1 MFYCC
6 MLFETWSLVW
16 LGRDTA
22 DGKVNGNKKKHHESC
37 NISWATNAIIIT
49 LSKKENQLPAYQCK
63 FSGMLRSATQH
74 AALYPFSK
82 GDRPFCAINFFFSPG
97 FKFHGAD
104 KKFWKYLSDDK
115 THFSY
120 LKQNSV
126 GIYFVSL
133 ENSLSHYVLMYWL
146 TSIFESPLG
155 KETQAKSQ
163 CFLSPFCYMV
173 RNKWSH
179 FAS

>member
-1 MFYCC
+1 MQSSSH
-6 MLFETWSLVW
+6 WV
-16 LGRDTA
+16 
-22 DGKVNGNKKKHHESC
+22 KKK
-37 NISWATNAIIIT
+37 
-49 LSKKENQLPAYQCK
+49 
-63 FSGMLRSATQH
+63 
-74 AALYPFSK
+74 
-82 GDRPFCAINFFFSPG
+82 INFLHISSSFLGCLGLQPSMQHFTHFQRVIDLSVPLTFFSPPG
-97 FKFHGAD
+97 LKFHGAD

-133 ENSLSHYVLMYWL
+133 ENSLRHYVLMYWL

-155 KETQAKSQ
+155 KETQAESQ

-179 FAS
+179 FASEKDIIDESNLRYHQIKLTYFIVEKSKA

>member
-1 MFYCC
+1 
-6 MLFETWSLVW
+6 MLFETWSLVC

-22 DGKVNGNKKKHHESC
+22 DKRVNGNKKKHHESC
-37 NISWATNAIIIT
+37 NVSWVTNAIIIT
-49 LSKKENQLPAYQCK
+49 LSKKENQLPAYRCK
-63 FSGMLRSATQH
+63 FLGCLGLQPSMQH
-74 AALYPFSK
+74 FIHFQRVIDLSVPFK
-82 GDRPFCAINFFFSPG
+82 KKIFPG
-97 FKFHGAD
+97 FKFHAAD

-133 ENSLSHYVLMYWL
+133 ENSLRHYVLMYWL

-155 KETQAKSQ
+155 KETQAE
-163 CFLSPFCYMV
+163 
-173 RNKWSH
+173 N
-179 FAS
+179 